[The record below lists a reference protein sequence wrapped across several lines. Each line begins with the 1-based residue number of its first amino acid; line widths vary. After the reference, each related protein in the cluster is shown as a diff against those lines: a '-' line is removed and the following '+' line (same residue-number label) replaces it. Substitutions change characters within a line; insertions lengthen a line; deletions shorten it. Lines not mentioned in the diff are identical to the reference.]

1 MSLSRRT
8 FLRASGI
15 AIALPL
21 LDAMQPRTCAAAES
35 VTRRRM
41 VAINLG
47 LGLHAPNLVPR
58 NAGRDY
64 EMTPYLKVIEQF
76 RDDFTFISGASH
88 PDVGGG
94 HFSSKSF
101 LTAAR
106 HPNSA
111 GFRNSISLDQ
121 LAAEQ
126 LGTETRFSS
135 LALSISGPGLSWSR
149 SGVELPAEVR
159 PSQVFQ
165 KLFLEGRPGDK
176 ARQIQRLKDGRSVLD
191 VVLDKAARMQKRL
204 GGRDRQKM
212 DQYFNAVREAEQR
225 LVKAESWAN
234 RPKPRVTVPPPR
246 DEPDR
251 TKMLERQSLMYDMM
265 HLAIETDSTRF
276 ITFFETGMNAVP
288 SIPGVDTDYHMLSH
302 HAKDATKISQLTIV
316 ETETMKR
323 FGAFLKKLAES
334 REGDS
339 RLLDR
344 TMVLFGS
351 NLGNA
356 SSHDSKNMPII
367 LAGGGF
373 RHGQHLAFDQ
383 KNNYPLP
390 KLYVSMLQR
399 LGLEVDSFASTTGTM
414 NGLDVLPNG
423 S

>member
-1 MSLSRRT
+1 
-8 FLRASGI
+8 
-15 AIALPL
+15 
-21 LDAMQPRTCAAAES
+21 
-35 VTRRRM
+35 M

-47 LGLHAPNLVPR
+47 LGLHAPNIVPKT
-58 NAGRDY
+58 AGRDY
-64 EMTPYLKVIEQF
+64 EMTPYLKVIEEF
-76 RDDFTFISGASH
+76 RNDFTFISGTSH
-88 PDVGGG
+88 PEVGGG

-101 LTAAR
+101 LTAAK

-135 LALSISGPGLSWSR
+135 LALSISGLGLSWSR

-159 PSQVFQ
+159 PSRVFQ
-165 KLFLEGRPGDK
+165 QLFLEGKPSEK
-176 ARQIQRLKDGRSVLD
+176 ANQVQRLKDGQSVLD
-191 VVLDKAARMQKRL
+191 VVLGKAAQMQKRL
-204 GGRDRQKM
+204 GGRDRQKI

-225 LVKAESWAN
+225 LVKAEAWAK
-234 RPKPRVTVPPPR
+234 RPKPKVDAPPPR
-246 DEPDR
+246 DETDR
-251 TKMLERQSLMYDMM
+251 TRMLQRLRLMYDMM

-302 HAKDATKISQLTIV
+302 HAKDPGKIAQLTIV
-316 ETETMKR
+316 ETETMKL
-323 FGAFLKKLAES
+323 FGEFLGKLAES
-334 REGDS
+334 QEGDA

-373 RHGQHLAFDQ
+373 RHGRHLAFDRT
-383 KNNYPLP
+383 NNYPLP

-399 LGLEVDSFASTTGTM
+399 LGLEADEFASTSGTM
-414 NGLDVLPNG
+414 SGLEMLPG
-423 S
+423 R